1 MTKNTQKMLTLRN
14 GDTLPALGLGTW
26 LSRPGEVYQAVRV
39 AIEAG
44 YRHIDCAAI
53 YHNQDEV
60 GRAFHDAFQAG
71 DVTRE
76 DLWVTSKLWNDA
88 HLEDDVRPATEDIL
102 RQLQLDYLDLYL
114 IHWPIAFRKGV
125 TTARNPEDFLTLQEA
140 PLEDTWQAMQ
150 QVKSAGLAAHIGVSN
165 MGPVRLDLLARAG
178 EMPAVVQVESHP
190 YLPQTALRNFAAEHK
205 IILTAYSP
213 LGSPGRHNLGVDE
226 PHLLSDPLILELAET
241 HAATPAQILIAWA
254 ITRGTAVLPK
264 SVNPKRIHENFGA
277 LMVDLSTDDMA
288 RIDNIGRTWRYLD
301 GSFFSPPGSPYH
313 KDEIYI

>member
-1 MTKNTQKMLTLRN
+1 MTDNKQKMLTLRN

-39 AIEAG
+39 ALEAG

-60 GRAFHDAFQAG
+60 GRAFADAFRAG
-71 DVTRE
+71 DLTRE
-76 DLWVTSKLWNDA
+76 DLWVTSKLWNDS
-88 HLEDDVRPATEDIL
+88 HLKDDVRPATQEIL

-150 QVKSAGLAAHIGVSN
+150 ALKADGLATHIGVSN
-165 MGPVRLDLLARAG
+165 MGPVRLRLLQKAG
-178 EMPAVVQVESHP
+178 EMPAVVQVECHP
-190 YLPQTALRNFAAEHK
+190 YLPQTALRDFAAEHQ
-205 IILTAYSP
+205 IIITGYSP
-213 LGSPGRHNLGVDE
+213 LGSPGRHNLGEGE
-226 PHLLSDPLILELAET
+226 PHLLSDPVILGLAEA
-241 HAATPAQILIAWA
+241 HDATPAQILIAWA
-254 ITRGTAVLPK
+254 LTRGTAVLPK
-264 SVNPKRIHENFGA
+264 SVNPGRIHENFAA
-277 LMVDLSTDDMA
+277 LQVNLSGEDMA
-288 RIDNIGRTWRYLD
+288 RIDNIGTQWRYLD
-301 GSFFSPPGSPYH
+301 GSFFSPPGSPYD